1 MKSIQSLSIVLGH
14 SRNEIMIC
22 VQKLV
27 EKGNKAFLD
36 FGNYV
41 LTNLKEFKFCTYI
54 RWFKGQG
61 LANLVMS
68 TFMQF
73 RSFTH
78 PF

>member
-22 VQKLV
+22 VKKLV

-41 LTNLKEFKFCTYI
+41 LTNLNEFKFCTYI
-54 RWFKGQG
+54 R
-61 LANLVMS
+61 
-68 TFMQF
+68 
-73 RSFTH
+73 
-78 PF
+78 